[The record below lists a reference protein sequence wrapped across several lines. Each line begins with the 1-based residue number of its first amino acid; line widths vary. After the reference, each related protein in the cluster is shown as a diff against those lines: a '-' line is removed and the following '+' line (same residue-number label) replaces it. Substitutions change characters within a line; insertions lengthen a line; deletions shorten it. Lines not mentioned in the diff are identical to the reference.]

1 VLDRSHRLRRDNDE
15 TPVVTGAQ
23 SSLTT
28 AVLAGPQVL
37 DLLGADLDTLH
48 EVTSVPITGRR
59 MWLAAWATCFP
70 HYRPWAVTVRGQQGR
85 LEAAAVLATRARGP
99 LSEHVLM
106 GHGPSD
112 QSRLPAR
119 TAASA
124 TALADGIAEALCDLP
139 SPWTLRAQQLP
150 PDDLVVQRLLQALP
164 ASRVVPGQG
173 SPTTRFGP
181 DRSLR
186 TYVSKNHHK
195 QVRRMMNRL
204 TRDHHPPE
212 LTAVRDPQAIA
223 EVMGEVERVCRA
235 RDRQLGRRSKLDD
248 EHAGAFFRRIITD
261 AAGRDEVELVTLRVG
276 SEVAAYV
283 LSFLDRG
290 SYRMWNCRFD
300 PAWEHYG
307 VGRIAND
314 FALQRALADDDA
326 IEFDWMKGEEPYKAS
341 FATDVIPAIDLLA
354 WSSKLGRA
362 VLDAPRRG
370 KAVAKPHIEKSEIA
384 TRVVTR
390 VRGA

>member
-1 VLDRSHRLRRDNDE
+1 MLDRVQRLPRAKDE
-15 TPVVTGAQ
+15 TPVLTGAE
-23 SSLTT
+23 SGLTT
-28 AVLAGPQVL
+28 TVLAGPRVL
-37 DLLGADLDTLH
+37 DRLGADLDTLH

-59 MWLAAWATCFP
+59 MWLEAWATCFSNF
-70 HYRPWAVTVRGQQGR
+70 RPWAVTVRGQEGR
-85 LEAAAVLATRARGP
+85 LEAAAVLAMRARGP

-112 QSRLPAR
+112 QSRVPAR
-119 TAASA
+119 TATSA
-124 TALADGIAEALCDLP
+124 TALADGIAEALCELP

-150 PDDLVVQRLLQALP
+150 PDDLVVQRLVKALP
-164 ASRVVPGQG
+164 AARVVPGQG

-204 TRDHHPPE
+204 ARDHRPPE
-212 LTAVRDPQAIA
+212 LTALRDPQAIA
-223 EVMGEVERVCRA
+223 EVERVCRA

-248 EHAGAFFRRIITD
+248 ERAGPFFRRIIAD
-261 AAGRDEVELVTLRVG
+261 AAGQDEVELVTLRVG
-276 SEVAAYV
+276 SELAAYV

-326 IEFDWMKGEEPYKAS
+326 IEFDWMKGEEPYKAT
-341 FATDVIPAIDLLA
+341 FATDVLPAIDLLA
-354 WSSKLGRA
+354 WSSRLGRA

-370 KAVAKPHIEKSEIA
+370 KAFAKPHVEMSEIA
-384 TRVVTR
+384 TRAVTR
-390 VRGA
+390 LRGA